1 MIARI
6 YGTIDGFSHR
16 GIYLRVGGLVYEVC
30 LTAAER
36 RALEHYPIGEEI
48 SLHTLCFMEGG
59 VSGGNHSPLLV
70 GFQNPQHREFFELLI
85 RVEGI
90 GVGSALKMLTAPI
103 PQVAQ
108 AIEENNLTFLCT
120 LKHVGERTARK
131 IVASLMGKV
140 KIYAQ
145 PVTES
150 MEVPREGETAK
161 IGPVKLTGDSET
173 PAANSINPTSP
184 EQLQEQLRSQTTEIL
199 EQLGYSNSEVKK
211 MLNQVFEKR
220 SDFTRVEEILAEI
233 YRKQEKPII
242 K

>member
-1 MIARI
+1 VIAKI

-36 RALEHYPIGEEI
+36 RVMEHYPIGEEI
-48 SLHTLCFMEGG
+48 SLHTLYFMEGG
-59 VSGGNHSPLLV
+59 VGGGNHTPLLV

-108 AIEENNLTFLCT
+108 AIEENNLSFLCT
-120 LKHVGERTARK
+120 LKQVGERTARK

-140 KIYAQ
+140 KPYAQ
-145 PVTES
+145 PVVES
-150 MEVPREGETAK
+150 EVQSEEDTSGTRLGKLPDDFGAMTAN
-161 IGPVKLTGDSET
+161 P
-173 PAANSINPTSP
+173 INLTSP
-184 EQLQEQLRSQTTEIL
+184 EQAQEQLRSQAAEVL

-220 SDFTRVEEILAEI
+220 SNFTRVEEILAEI
-233 YRKQEKPII
+233 YRKQEKAIV

>member
-1 MIARI
+1 VIAKI

-36 RALEHYPIGEEI
+36 RAMEHYPIGEEI
-48 SLHTLCFMEGG
+48 SLHTLYFMEGG
-59 VSGGNHSPLLV
+59 VGGGNHTPLLV

-90 GVGSALKMLTAPI
+90 GVGRALKMLTAPI
-103 PQVAQ
+103 PQIAQ
-108 AIEENNLTFLCT
+108 AIEENNLSFLCT
-120 LKHVGERTARK
+120 LKQVGERTARK

-140 KIYAQ
+140 KLYAQ
-145 PVTES
+145 PVIEPEIQS
-150 MEVPREGETAK
+150 EGDTSETK
-161 IGPVKLTGDSET
+161 PGRLPGDSGAMT
-173 PAANSINPTSP
+173 ANPINLTSP
-184 EQLQEQLRSQTTEIL
+184 EQVQEQLRYQAAEVL